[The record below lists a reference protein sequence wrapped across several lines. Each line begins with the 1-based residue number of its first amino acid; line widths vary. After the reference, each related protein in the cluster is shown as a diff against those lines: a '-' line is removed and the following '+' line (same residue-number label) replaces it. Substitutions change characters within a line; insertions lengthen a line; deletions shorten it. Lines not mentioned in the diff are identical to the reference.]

1 MKRYKISTEIDRF
14 SMGVVLSN
22 RFEIVGFY
30 HSQSFTMQT
39 KLENDGFPRQIHLF
53 QGLID
58 SGVQSLQGS

>member
-30 HSQSFTMQT
+30 HSQSFTVLGMQT
-39 KLENDGFPRQIHLF
+39 KLENDGFPRQITPFPGAH
-53 QGLID
+53 
-58 SGVQSLQGS
+58 